1 MKNMPLVSIIIPVYN
16 GKNYLKEAI
25 ESALAQTYPNCEILV
40 VNDGSRDGGATEEI
54 ALAYGKRIRYFHKEN
69 GGVATALNMGIREMK
84 GDYFS
89 WLSHD
94 DLYHPQKIQ
103 REIETLAQRGDM
115 TRIIY
120 EDYEMLDAETGLKTP
135 VRLHCSYDEALLEK
149 SVFPVLQGA
158 VYGCAMLIHKSHFLR
173 VGFFDEAL
181 KATQDD
187 ELFFRLFY
195 RQNIIYLPEIL
206 TVSRLHS
213 NQGTKTIMEYDN
225 EREMLFRQFLL
236 RLTKEDAE
244 ELYGSLYMWYQRVCV
259 FFKGGRME
267 KSYRFAARQLIRQS
281 LPENTHERLCDLKN
295 YLAELSQKKAD
306 KVCIFCAGE
315 RGLRLF
321 YDLKSRLI
329 HVDCFCDND
338 LKKHGYIASGTSC
351 ISFSE
356 LERQKESTLVIVSA
370 LSSAEVIKQ
379 LKDKAFPYVTTKAE
393 LDKILFITPPL
404 KWFYGLECLENID
417 YSTDDIRFLTEQ
429 FRDVLFDIC
438 RYYEDRLSKFE
449 NKE

>member
-158 VYGCAMLIHKSHFLR
+158 VYGCAMLIHKSHFQR
-173 VGFFDEAL
+173 VGLFDETL
-181 KATQDD
+181 KATQDY

-195 RQNIIYLPEIL
+195 RQKTLYLSEVL
-206 TVSRLHS
+206 TVSRVHRD
-213 NQGTKTIMEYDN
+213 QGTKTMTEYDS
-225 EREMLFRQFLL
+225 ERELLYRQFFS

-244 ELYGSLYMWYQRVCV
+244 ELYGSLYIWYQQMCV
-259 FFKGGRME
+259 FFKGGHME
-267 KSYRFAARQLIRQS
+267 DSFKFAAGRLMRQP
-281 LPENTHERLCDLKN
+281 LPENVHGKLCELRD
-295 YLAELSQKKAD
+295 YLSNLSKGKAD
-306 KVCIFCAGE
+306 RICIFCAGE
-315 RGLRLF
+315 RGMRLF
-321 YDLKSRLI
+321 YQLKSRLI
-329 HVDCFCDND
+329 HVDCFCDNNVE
-338 LKKHGYIASGTSC
+338 KHGYIADGTSC

-356 LERQKESTLVIVSA
+356 LEKQKESTLIIVSA
-370 LSSAEVIKQ
+370 LSSAEVVEQ
-379 LKDKAFPYVTTKAE
+379 LKAKAFPYIATKAE
-393 LDKILFITPPL
+393 LDKILLATPAL
-404 KWFYGLECLENID
+404 KWFYGLESVEGID
-417 YSTDDIRFLTEQ
+417 YHSNEIMLLTGRFRE
-429 FRDVLFDIC
+429 VVFDIC
-438 RYYEDRLSKFE
+438 RYYEDKL
-449 NKE
+449 NKGYDL

>member
-135 VRLHCSYDEALLEK
+135 VRLHCSYDEALLEN
-149 SVFPVLQGA
+149 SVFPVLQGL
-158 VYGCAMLIHKSHFLR
+158 VCGCAMLIHRVHFQRAGL
-173 VGFFDEAL
+173 FDEAL
-181 KATQDD
+181 ATTQDYD
-187 ELFFRLFY
+187 LWFRMF
-195 RQNIIYLPEIL
+195 RGQRIVYLPEIL
-206 TVSRLHS
+206 TISREHG
-213 NQGTKTIMEYDN
+213 NQGSRTIENYDC
-225 EREMLFRQFLL
+225 EREILHRRFFERI
-236 RLTKEDAE
+236 TNDEAI
-244 ELYGSLYMWYQRVCV
+244 ELYGSLYMFYQRMCV
-259 FFKGGRME
+259 FFKGGHME
-267 KSYRFAARQLIRQS
+267 DSFKFAAGRLMQQ
-281 LPENTHERLCDLKN
+281 PVPDCTHQRLRNLRE
-295 YLAELSQKKAD
+295 YLDRFSKGRAD
-306 KVCIFCAGE
+306 KICIFCAGE
-315 RGLRLF
+315 IGLRLF
-321 YDLKSRLI
+321 YELKSRLV
-329 HVDCFCDND
+329 HVDSFCDNNVQ
-338 LKKHGYIASGTSC
+338 KHGYIVGGVSC
-351 ISFSE
+351 VSFAE
-356 LERQKESTLVIVSA
+356 LERYKESTLVIVSA
-370 LSSAEVIKQ
+370 LSSGEVVKQ
-379 LKDKAFPYVTTKAE
+379 LEDNMFPYVITKAQ
-393 LDKILFITPPL
+393 LDKVLYATPPL
-404 KWFYGLECLENID
+404 KWFYGVEGDGQID
-417 YSTDDIRFLTEQ
+417 YSSDEAKLLMDRFRET
-429 FRDVLFDIC
+429 LFDLC